1 MTSSALALVS
11 LVPAWPVTA
20 AVPPVTVSPVGPA
33 LPVAS
38 GPPALVTTAADLPA
52 RLAELARPRT
62 GAALGPGSD
71 GQPVSDR
78 VSLSGCCT
86 LEAGSPRVGL
96 FARQPRRPAFA
107 GRRRSRALSMAAS

>member
-38 GPPALVTTAADLPA
+38 GPPALVTTPA
-52 RLAELARPRT
+52 RLAESARPRT

-86 LEAGSPRVGL
+86 LEAGSPRAGL
-96 FARQPRRPAFA
+96 LARQRRRPAFA